1 LESWIDSDLS
11 ENSENADYL
20 KGLTIDKIKNR
31 GFIDA
36 SLKAK
41 LESEEDNDI
50 DSEVKKFWNEEV

>member
-1 LESWIDSDLS
+1 LEAWIDSDLS

-20 KGLTIDKIKNR
+20 KDLTVGKIKKR

-41 LESEEDNDI
+41 LEAEEENGI
-50 DSEVKKFWNEEV
+50 PAEVKTFWKENI

>member
-1 LESWIDSDLS
+1 LEAWIDSDLS

-20 KGLTIDKIKNR
+20 KGLTVEKIKHR

-41 LESEEDNDI
+41 LESEEDNSI
-50 DSEVKKFWNEEV
+50 DSEVKKFWKEKV